1 MSSKQYS
8 NASLVRRKILGIIT
22 VTVVAVVGL
31 LLFGAYPSYNR
42 VAALNLEIDE
52 VDSALIP
59 YLRLLSQE
67 PLSSRV
73 ERELR
78 LKTGMSE
85 EWGELVDRVQ
95 TFSSPAKLADLLAS
109 SEEGRID
116 YKVALFDARQRMSEV
131 AEANGVAIPADLGM
145 TETIGTDEVM
155 ASRLWQLAT
164 NVSLIELLIENGALA
179 IDSIRLLDP
188 IDFPVTA
195 LGDSSILKIYPV
207 EFTSVIPFDAL
218 VELIRAFDKNDRF
231 FALQRLMVKSID
243 PKQPDILKVKAVSS
257 ALLFRDDYMYIE
269 DTAEDWDELYW
280 EDMSHEEY
288 WEGWR

>member
-1 MSSKQYS
+1 MSTKQYS
-8 NASLVRRKILGIIT
+8 NARLARQKILAAVV
-22 VTVVAVVGL
+22 VTLAVVAGM
-31 LLFGAYPSYNR
+31 LLFGAYPMYSR
-42 VAALNLEIDE
+42 VATLNQQIEE

-78 LKTGMSE
+78 LKSEMSN
-85 EWGELVDRVQ
+85 EWIELVDRVQ

-116 YKVALFDARQRMSEV
+116 YKVALFDARQRMSQV
-131 AEANGVAIPADLGM
+131 AASRDVVIPSDLGM

-164 NVSLIELLIENGALA
+164 NVSLIELLIDSGALA

-188 IDFPVTA
+188 IDFPVTS

-207 EFTSVIPFDAL
+207 QFTAIMPFDAL
-218 VELIRAFDKNDRF
+218 VKLIRNFDKGDRF
-231 FALQRLMVKSID
+231 FAMQRLMVMSID
-243 PKQPDILKVKAVSS
+243 PKQPDILRVNAVAS

-269 DTAEDWDELYW
+269 DAAEDWDELYW
-280 EDMSHEEY
+280 EDMSYEEY
-288 WEGWR
+288 WEGWQ

>member
-1 MSSKQYS
+1 MSTKQYS
-8 NASLVRRKILGIIT
+8 NARLARQKILAAVV
-22 VTVVAVVGL
+22 VTLAVVAGM
-31 LLFGAYPSYNR
+31 LLFGAYPMYSR
-42 VAALNLEIDE
+42 VATLNQQIEE

-78 LKTGMSE
+78 LKSEMSN
-85 EWGELVDRVQ
+85 EWIELVDRVQ

-116 YKVALFDARQRMSEV
+116 YKVALFDARQRMSQLAASRDV
-131 AEANGVAIPADLGM
+131 VIPSDLGM

-164 NVSLIELLIENGALA
+164 NVSLIELLIDSGALA

-188 IDFPVTA
+188 IDFPVTS

-207 EFTSVIPFDAL
+207 QFTAIMPFDAL
-218 VELIRAFDKNDRF
+218 VKLIRNFDKGDRF
-231 FALQRLMVKSID
+231 FAMQRLMVMSID
-243 PKQPDILKVKAVSS
+243 PKQPDILRVNAVAS

-269 DTAEDWDELYW
+269 DAAEDWDELYW
-280 EDMSHEEY
+280 EDMSYEEY
-288 WEGWR
+288 WEGWQ

>member
-1 MSSKQYS
+1 MSTKQYS
-8 NASLVRRKILGIIT
+8 NASLARRRILAIIV
-22 VTVVAVVGL
+22 VTLAVVAGM
-31 LLFGAYPSYNR
+31 LLFGAYPICNR
-42 VAALNLEIDE
+42 VAGLNLDIGE

-78 LKTGMSE
+78 LKTEMSS
-85 EWGELVDRVQ
+85 EWDELVERVQ

-116 YKVALFDARQRMSEV
+116 YKVALFDARQCMSQFAGESD
-131 AEANGVAIPADLGM
+131 VAIPSDLGM

-164 NVSLIELLIENGALA
+164 NVSLIGLLIDSGAIA
-179 IDSIRLLDP
+179 IDSILLLDP

-207 EFTSVIPFDAL
+207 KFTAIMPFDAL
-218 VELIRAFDKNDRF
+218 VKLIRAFDKNERF
-231 FALQRLMVKSID
+231 FAMQRLMVKSID
-243 PKQPDILKVKAVSS
+243 PKQPDILRVKAVSS

-269 DTAEDWDELYW
+269 DAAEEWDDLYW
-280 EDMSHEEY
+280 EDMSYEEY